1 MKSATLSLAL
11 AVLTLVGTVSAQSPR
26 YPAPEKMQTVHI
38 ALLYRGPNATT
49 GPATP
54 EQQKLQEAHMAHLN
68 KMALV
73 DKALWIAGPMAGTGD
88 LRGIVV
94 FKTATAAEALAL
106 QSEDPSI
113 KAGRLRVEMVSY
125 MTPGNWFSFG
135 PLKDDLPMR
144 RFVFGF
150 LTVGA
155 NPPGTPED
163 AARIQDDHLA
173 NLWTLRESGAL
184 VSAAPMIAGAKRAG
198 VVNFALDSVDKATEL
213 LASDPAVKSGRF
225 GVELYPWFA
234 ADGILKGK

>member
-1 MKSATLSLAL
+1 MKTAVSSLIVLVLAL
-11 AVLTLVGTVSAQSPR
+11 VGVVSAQSPR
-26 YPAPEKMQTVHI
+26 YPAPVNMQTVHI

-54 EQQKLQEAHMAHLN
+54 EQQKLQDAHMAHLN

-73 DKALWIAGPMAGTGD
+73 DKVLWIAGPMAGTGD

-106 QSEDPSI
+106 QVEDPSI

-125 MTPGNWFSFG
+125 MAPGNWFSFG
-135 PLKDDLPMR
+135 PLKEDLPMR

-155 NPPGTPED
+155 NPPGTPEET
-163 AARIQDDHLA
+163 AKIQDDHLA
-173 NLWTLRESGAL
+173 NLWALRESGAL
-184 VSAAPMIAGAKRAG
+184 VSAGPMINGGKRAG
-198 VVNFALDSVDKATEL
+198 VVIFALDSVDNATAL
-213 LASDPAVKSGRF
+213 LANDPAVKSGRF
-225 GVELYPWFA
+225 GIELYPWFA